1 MARRKH
7 LTDSRLPRASRTP
20 PPPLRSHL
28 GPMKETRL
36 WRVSSAR
43 SSPFSNTYL
52 LHYPAFTVCRH
63 DSAPSTSK
71 RRKKRRFCV
80 AIFMK
85 MRRRTHLGCLY
96 FVSRTAAPPFEIR
109 QHFTLFPVHAGMHLA
124 PPLLCNYGGCGGKKE
139 GGKGAR
145 RQVSD
150 NSQQPDRPD
159 RCSFEPREVFRLA
172 MTAAS

>member
-20 PPPLRSHL
+20 PRLPHSPAAAPLRSHL

-124 PPLLCNYGGCGGKKE
+124 PPLLCNYGGCGGRKE
-139 GGKGAR
+139 R
-145 RQVSD
+145 REGSKEASQR
-150 NSQQPDRPD
+150 QQP
-159 RCSFEPREVFRLA
+159 
-172 MTAAS
+172 TT